1 MKLNLTDSSFDETVY
16 TSPISEIFHGGPEN
30 VRDIPC
36 DTCEFADKCAV
47 DLLECSAFRNW
58 ATGGN
63 YVDSDV
69 NRHTRA
75 IK

>member
-1 MKLNLTDSSFDETVY
+1 MKLNPAECSFDETVY
-16 TSPISEIFHGGPEN
+16 SSPISEIFHGGPEN

-36 DTCEFADKCAV
+36 DTCEFADICAV
-47 DLLECSAFRNW
+47 KFLECSAFRNW
-58 ATGGN
+58 TTSGN

-75 IK
+75 MK

>member
-1 MKLNLTDSSFDETVY
+1 MKIAECLLDETVY
-16 TSPISEIFHGGPEN
+16 SSPISEIFHGGPEN

-36 DTCEFADKCAV
+36 DSCEFADKCAV
-47 DLLECSAFRNW
+47 DLLECSAFRTW
-58 ATGGN
+58 ATSGN

-75 IK
+75 MK

>member
-1 MKLNLTDSSFDETVY
+1 MKLNPAECSFDETVY
-16 TSPISEIFHGGPEN
+16 SSPISEIFHGGPEN

-47 DLLECSAFRNW
+47 DLLECSASRNW
-58 ATGGN
+58 TTSGN
-63 YVDSDV
+63 YDDSDE

-75 IK
+75 MK

>member
-1 MKLNLTDSSFDETVY
+1 MKIAECSLDETVY
-16 TSPISEIFHGGPEN
+16 SSPISGTFHGGPEN

-36 DTCEFADKCAV
+36 DSCEFADICAV
-47 DLLECSAFRNW
+47 KFLECSAFRNW
-58 ATGGN
+58 ATSGN

-75 IK
+75 MK

>member
-1 MKLNLTDSSFDETVY
+1 MKIAECGFDETVY
-16 TSPISEIFHGGPEN
+16 SSPISEIFHGGPES

-36 DTCEFADKCAV
+36 DICEFADKCAV

-58 ATGGN
+58 ATSGN

-75 IK
+75 MK